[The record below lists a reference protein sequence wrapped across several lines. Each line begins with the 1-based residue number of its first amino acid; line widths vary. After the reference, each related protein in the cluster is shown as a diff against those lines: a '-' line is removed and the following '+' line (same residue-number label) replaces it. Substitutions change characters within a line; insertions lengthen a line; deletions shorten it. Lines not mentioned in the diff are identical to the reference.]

1 MQQILFPPFLRLDDL
16 RKKFWN
22 NTTNTDNIKNMIYQ
36 VLCSKIEKLDS
47 LRTFSQMLLASL
59 IQLLKKEIS
68 DKITSVC

>member
-47 LRTFSQMLLASL
+47 LWPFSQMLLASL
-59 IQLLKKEIS
+59 IRLLKKEIS

>member
-47 LRTFSQMLLASL
+47 LRPFSQMLLASL

>member
-22 NTTNTDNIKNMIYQ
+22 NTTNTDNIKNMIFQ

-47 LRTFSQMLLASL
+47 LWPFSQMLLASF